1 MAQPRS
7 PAITIAFKADSFM
20 YLKTLA
26 ILARPLLQV
35 LQPVGVGGD
44 ARVVHRYAFPADLLQ
59 LSAHKHGA
67 DGHLAYWGH
76 TLPEKFLRS
85 ALIFDF
91 RKHIR
96 QFLLVGLVHPLD
108 KALPAKNHGITWDKD
123 KLPATFFKQA
133 GGAALSPAGKGVQ
146 FFECQIITSRQRL
159 HQPELIG
166 QF

>member
-7 PAITIAFKADSFM
+7 PAISIAFKADRFV
-20 YLKTLA
+20 YFKALA
-26 ILARPLLQV
+26 VLTRPPLQV
-35 LQPVGVGGD
+35 LQPLRVGGD

-59 LSAHKHGA
+59 FSAYKHGA

-76 TLPEKFLRS
+76 ALPEKFLHS

-91 RKHIR
+91 RKNIR

-123 KLPATFFKQA
+123 KLPAIFFKQA
-133 GGAALSPAGKGVQ
+133 GGAALSPAGKGV
-146 FFECQIITSRQRL
+146 
-159 HQPELIG
+159 
-166 QF
+166 